1 MAGRPGHPGL
11 YTTRRGEATTSAP
24 GCYLAMD
31 RVLGRVL
38 HGVGATLAFS
48 LYVLRRFWKDGCL
61 TGAGALSYTTLVSLV
76 PLIAIALAT
85 FSAFPI
91 FENAR
96 DELLEIVFN
105 SLVPDVGE
113 EVRNWLAYFA
123 SSAAHTTAIGV
134 LFLALTAILLL
145 ATIEDQLD
153 AIWKV
158 TSTRPVIQR
167 VLDYWTLLTLGPL
180 LVGASL
186 SLSGYFDQA
195 AQGAGFDP
203 RRIAQL
209 KEAWWYSASNLVPPV
224 LEAAALM
231 LLYKLV
237 PNTAVRWREAA
248 VGAIVAVVSIEL
260 LKSGFS
266 YYIQTWSSYRTIYG
280 ALATIPIFLLW
291 MYISWGAVL
300 LGALVAAALP
310 QWRAE
315 EHAAPQPLEG
325 KSLGLSLALLAALSE
340 LARQSGGTRR
350 APELAESLGAP
361 ASAIE
366 DQLCVLSESGFV
378 AHTTDGGWVLARDLS
393 AATVLDLYETLGLP
407 LAIRWRE
414 GENAP
419 WEERISPAI
428 RRLARAEQG
437 AMRIPLARLLEGGE
451 GPRLV
456 TTERNAPR

>member
-1 MAGRPGHPGL
+1 
-11 YTTRRGEATTSAP
+11 
-24 GCYLAMD
+24 
-31 RVLGRVL
+31 
-38 HGVGATLAFS
+38 
-48 LYVLRRFWKDGCL
+48 
-61 TGAGALSYTTLVSLV
+61 
-76 PLIAIALAT
+76 
-85 FSAFPI
+85 
-91 FENAR
+91 
-96 DELLEIVFN
+96 
-105 SLVPDVGE
+105 
-113 EVRNWLAYFA
+113 VRNWLAYFA
-123 SSAAHTTAIGV
+123 NSAAHTTAIGV
-134 LFLALTAILLL
+134 LFLAFTAILLL

-167 VLDYWTLLTLGPL
+167 VLVYWTLLTLGPL

-203 RRIAQL
+203 RRIAQF
-209 KEAWWYSASNLVPPV
+209 KEAWWYSASNLVPPA
-224 LEAAALM
+224 LEATALM

-237 PNTAVRWREAA
+237 PNTVVRWREAA
-248 VGAIVAVVSIEL
+248 IGAVVAVVSIEL

-266 YYIQTWSSYRTIYG
+266 YYVQTWSSYRTIYG

-291 MYISWGAVL
+291 MYISWAAVL

-315 EHAAPQPLEG
+315 ESAAPQPLEG

-340 LARQSGGTRR
+340 LAHQSGGTRR

-366 DQLCVLSESGFV
+366 DQLCILAGSGFV

-393 AATVLDLYETLGLP
+393 AATVLELYETLGLP
-407 LAIRWRE
+407 LAVRWRE
-414 GENAP
+414 GEGIV
-419 WEERISPAI
+419 WEERIAPAI

-437 AMRIPLARLLEGGE
+437 AMRIPLARLLEEGE

-456 TTERNAPR
+456 TTERNVPR